1 MKGDLFHQRKLGK
14 KYFVLEK
21 IDIIMERERG
31 GLMEHF
37 GRKCEGRFP
46 QSNGIAADF
55 PVRTTDRQNNLTFY
69 KELMKLLNRTAMAG
83 T

>member
-1 MKGDLFHQRKLGK
+1 MVGIQKKNEGYLFHQRKLGK

-55 PVRTTDRQNNLTFY
+55 PVRTTDRQNNITFD
-69 KELMKLLNRTAMAG
+69 KG
-83 T
+83 

>member
-46 QSNGIAADF
+46 QSNGIAADS
-55 PVRTTDRQNNLTFY
+55 PSEQPIDRITFTFD
-69 KELMKLLNRTAMAG
+69 KELMKLFNRTAMAG

>member
-46 QSNGIAADF
+46 QSTNIDGDF
-55 PVRTTDRQNNLTFY
+55 PLKTIDVTRISPIL
-69 KELMKLLNRTAMAG
+69 
-83 T
+83 